1 MTEADEKPP
10 INMTSPD
17 MPSEDKAKDELV
29 NSYAVAKR
37 LLPFLAKRG
46 IPALPKNYRIFY
58 DYLLYTN
65 PALNKAVNGLLDS
78 NAQFNSKL
86 SSSLYDHFYS
96 HEVLDTKALAIS
108 QAALD
113 FIAVS
118 NTMEQ
123 HIETA
128 MTQASHYHQVLSTT
142 SRQMGEHPSL
152 DELQSFL
159 DELLLETETSLAVG
173 GHFSSQLQEANQ
185 TIAALKDE
193 IKNQT
198 TLAKIDEL
206 TKLYNRRHLNFEAP
220 LLMAQ
225 AAKTGRP
232 LAAIMFDIDKFK
244 LINDNWG
251 HNFGDKVLVI
261 CAEII
266 QKAARSTDVAV
277 RLGGEEFLLLAGGL
291 DAAGAARVAERI
303 RQTLVN
309 TEITVRGQA
318 LPVTISGGVAQYRPG
333 ENLTALLARADTAL
347 YQAKNGGRNQIRV
360 AEEETPDQAAPATDQ
375 LITPQGE

>member
-1 MTEADEKPP
+1 MTEADEKSP

-17 MPSEDKAKDELV
+17 VPGEDQAKDELV

-65 PALNKAVNGLLDS
+65 PALNKVINGLLDS

-86 SSSLYDHFYS
+86 SSNLYDHFYS

-108 QAALD
+108 KAALD
-113 FIAVS
+113 FMAVS

-128 MTQASHYHQVLSTT
+128 MTQTSHFHKVLSTT
-142 SRQMGEHPSL
+142 SRQIGEHPSL
-152 DELQSFL
+152 DELQAFL
-159 DELLLETETSLAVG
+159 DELLSETEAALAVS

-198 TLAKIDEL
+198 ALAKIDEL
-206 TKLYNRRHLNFEAP
+206 TKLYNRRHLNHESP
-220 LLMAQ
+220 PLMAQ
-225 AAKTGRP
+225 AAETGRP
-232 LAAIMFDIDKFK
+232 LSAIVFDIDKFK

-261 CAEII
+261 CAGII
-266 QKAARSTDVAV
+266 QKAARSTDMAV
-277 RLGGEEFLLLAGGL
+277 RLGGEEFLLLASGL
-291 DAAGAARVAERI
+291 DIAGAARVAERI

-333 ENLTALLARADTAL
+333 EDLTALLARADAAL
-347 YQAKNGGRNQIRV
+347 YQAKIAGRNQICV
-360 AEEETPDQAAPATDQ
+360 TGEAAPDRAAAATD
-375 LITPQGE
+375 